1 MKECSVK
8 ETADI
13 LKATDNFVLTAH
25 INSDGDAIGAVL
37 ALGIALE
44 KAGKNVHLLIDDEVE
59 QQYAFLP
66 GIEKIKTPKD
76 IIKTD
81 MIVILDASE
90 LERIGRVAEY
100 VDFTCILNIDHH
112 VSNSGFCDF
121 RLLDVKA
128 AATCEIIFELLN
140 AMSLTIDVDIAKCLY
155 TGIASDCGF
164 FRYGNTTAKTF
175 YIASKL
181 VDIGLQPDQIADCIE
196 MYNIETLRTLP
207 QILNTL
213 EFYLGGKIAS
223 ITIPNNLYT
232 STMDTEAFIKYPRYI
247 SGVEIALLFKEGVTD
262 DSTRVSMRS
271 KLLDVSKVAL
281 EFGGGG
287 HTKASGCTVNKE
299 IFETKKIIIEALA
312 RHMGVS

>member
-13 LKATDNFVLTAH
+13 LKAADSFVLTAH

-44 KAGKNVHLLIDDEVE
+44 KIGKNVHLLIDDEIE
-59 QQYAFLP
+59 PQYAFLP
-66 GIEKIKTPKD
+66 GIEKIKMPKG
-76 IIKTD
+76 IIKAD
-81 MIVILDASE
+81 MLVILDASD

-100 VDFTCILNIDHH
+100 VEFTSILNIDHH
-112 VSNSGFCDF
+112 VSNSGLCDF

-128 AATCEIIFELLN
+128 AATCEVIFELLN
-140 AMSLTIDVDIAKCLY
+140 VMSLKIDKDIAKCLY

-181 VDIGLQPDQIADCIE
+181 VDIGLLPDQIADCIE
-196 MYNIETLRTLP
+196 MYNIETLRILP

-213 EFYLGGKIAS
+213 EFYLDGKIAS

-247 SGVEIALLFKEGVTD
+247 RGVEIALLFKEGVAD

-287 HTKASGCTVNKE
+287 HTKASGCTINKE